1 MNRLRQRASQAFTA
15 TVGFLAGMAV
25 MAVLM
30 VMFRASAPEVS
41 AQNSGGASAAAPAS
55 TTRRDVDPAVAPSN
69 PDSAAIGTA
78 GREPAPVD
86 SPPLIEARPSA
97 NDTAPS
103 LPADAPPEAV
113 AATAEGAVAELR
125 TRHFEVPVRGAT
137 RQDLQP
143 TFDDARTGHKHEAL
157 DLLAPRNTPVVA
169 VEDGTIAKLFNS
181 RAGGITVY
189 QFDPTSQYAYY
200 YAHLER
206 YADGLSEG
214 DTVKRGQVI
223 GYVGTSGNAPANT
236 PHLHFAI
243 FKLTADKR
251 WWQGTPID
259 PYEVLR

>member
-25 MAVLM
+25 MAVLTM
-30 VMFRASAPEVS
+30 LFRANTPEIAAIDDHVSVAPAPAPDAE
-41 AQNSGGASAAAPAS
+41 ATPAATSGTAAPA
-55 TTRRDVDPAVAPSN
+55 RDHA
-69 PDSAAIGTA
+69 
-78 GREPAPVD
+78 
-86 SPPLIEARPSA
+86 SPMVEARPSA

-103 LPADAPPEAV
+103 LPADAVPEV
-113 AATAEGAVAELR
+113 MAATAESAVAELR
-125 TRHFEVPVRGAT
+125 QRHFEVPVQGAT
-137 RQDLQP
+137 RRDLQP
-143 TFDDARTGHKHEAL
+143 TFDDARAGHTHEAL

-181 RAGGITVY
+181 RAGGITIY
-189 QFDPTSQYAYY
+189 QFDPASQYAYY

-214 DTVKRGQVI
+214 DTVTRGQVI

-243 FKLTADKR
+243 FRLTADKR

>member
-15 TVGFLAGMAV
+15 TVAFLAGMAV

-41 AQNSGGASAAAPAS
+41 AQHDGGASAAAAEPAREA
-55 TTRRDVDPAVAPSN
+55 T
-69 PDSAAIGTA
+69 GTA
-78 GREPAPVD
+78 GRELAPVE
-86 SPPLIEARPSA
+86 STTLIEARPSA
-97 NDTAPS
+97 NDTAPP
-103 LPADAPPEAV
+103 LPADAPPDAV

-125 TRHFEVPVRGAT
+125 TRHFEVPVQGAT
-137 RQDLQP
+137 RQELQP
-143 TFDDARTGHKHEAL
+143 TFDDARAGHTHEAL

-189 QFDPTSQYAYY
+189 QFDPTRQYAYY